1 VPAVRY
7 GLGKSWATAFCGAG
21 YRPVASLIDASAVSY
36 QHLSRHRLL
45 EGASVTETA
54 RRMRTIEGNVKVLQY
69 RALKYTRQLHK
80 DDSADGEG
88 DKDEQS
94 P

>member
-1 VPAVRY
+1 MQALRA
-7 GLGKSWATAFCGAG
+7 L
-21 YRPVASLIDASAVSY
+21 SLSDILPTRAP
-36 QHLSRHRLL
+36 
-45 EGASVTETA
+45 ASVTETA

-69 RALKYTRQLHK
+69 RALKYARQLHE

-88 DKDEQS
+88 DKEEQS